1 MSASPEFFKPAAP
14 AFSPACA
21 AQPPLVFAGDDDDYY
36 CKTPTGSRI
45 SYLREPTTCPPA
57 PRKPPCRKRLFQA
70 QPQAQGISISVSLLP
85 SAPPSLSSASA
96 STSSSAFSAR
106 THHHRQATPLQLRL
120 RLRLRLR
127 QQTLRGLN

>member
-57 PRKPPCRKRLFQA
+57 PRKPPPCRKRLFQG
-70 QPQAQGISISVSLLP
+70 QPQAQGDQHQRQPAAEFSSIPVISLRLDELERLFRP
-85 SAPPSLSSASA
+85 HPPPPTSRSSSSSASA
-96 STSSSAFSAR
+96 SANKRCAV
-106 THHHRQATPLQLRL
+106 
-120 RLRLRLR
+120 
-127 QQTLRGLN
+127 